1 MNLNTLRKKSKNC
14 VRIDWSAELFSEMSL
29 TQLDLETILLTL
41 IDFEKKKSVKDIVLV
56 NYKNTPIY
64 VVISRAKV
72 PVLLDY
78 LLEKFTNEEK
88 YEMCHQINLMKYD
101 NSK

>member
-1 MNLNTLRKKSKNC
+1 
-14 VRIDWSAELFSEMSL
+14 
-29 TQLDLETILLTL
+29 
-41 IDFEKKKSVKDIVLV
+41 LV